1 MKEVADATLYE
12 QDFHAWSQEQ
22 ARKVREGSLD
32 IDREHIA
39 EELESLGKS
48 QQSELRRH
56 FELYLMHRLKWEYQP
71 ERRSRSWTLTM
82 NEQHRRAVELV
93 RENPSLKPLVRRLFA
108 DAYIGGR
115 VLALA
120 ETGIEKDEIPT
131 TSTFDVSDCF
141 PEIF

>member
-1 MKEVADATLYE
+1 MAHATLYE

-22 ARKVREGSLD
+22 ARKVREGSFD

-71 ERRSRSWTLTM
+71 EYRTRSWTLTM
-82 NEQHRRAVELV
+82 KEQHRRAVDLV
-93 RENPSLKPLVRRLFA
+93 RENPSLKPLVQKLFA

-115 VLALA
+115 VLALS
-120 ETGIEKDEIPT
+120 ETGIQEHEIPT
-131 TSTFDVSDCF
+131 ACTFDVADCF
-141 PEIF
+141 PEIS

>member
-1 MKEVADATLYE
+1 MANATLYE

-22 ARKVREGSLD
+22 ARKVREGSFD

-71 ERRSRSWTLTM
+71 EYRTRSWTLTM
-82 NEQHRRAVELV
+82 KEQHLQAV
-93 RENPSLKPLVRRLFA
+93 RLVRRTRA
-108 DAYIGGR
+108 
-115 VLALA
+115 
-120 ETGIEKDEIPT
+120 
-131 TSTFDVSDCF
+131 
-141 PEIF
+141 